1 MNYDNKTKAD
11 LVEIGMKPNAIE
23 AFLELQKLGC
33 PVRVNPYGEDR
44 GHFWISAEEEGYS
57 EWLDYY
63 DHEMFWGCDVL
74 NSILDKHDLYW
85 EWYNP
90 AYGNVYDA

>member
-1 MNYDNKTKAD
+1 MNITYTKEELQD
-11 LVEIGMKPNAIE
+11 IGMKPHAIK

-33 PVRVNPYGEDR
+33 PVKAPIQGDDR
-44 GHFWISAEEEGYS
+44 GHFWISAEEENSG

-63 DHEMFWGCDVL
+63 AENSLMFGDESM
-74 NSILDKHDLYW
+74 NEILQEKGLYW

-90 AYGNVYDA
+90 AYGNVYDI